1 MLRFQSEIF
10 CSLLANA
17 LKDHSTMRNTF
28 TKRTFRSDCEG
39 RCASSAHFHRFTSI
53 EFSLETQTHLP
64 PSSKEKSRTIKQLL
78 RRFIALPDSRSPRF
92 YAVLRSLFYTCYND
106 VIVAWHSSQMTRTF
120 WSQQRKACRG
130 WRGIKNV
137 NKGL

>member
-39 RCASSAHFHRFTSI
+39 RCASSAHFQRFTSI
-53 EFSLETQTHLP
+53 VFSLETQKHLP
-64 PSSKEKSRTIKQLL
+64 PCKLEREKLNHHTASSSIYCTSRFSL
-78 RRFIALPDSRSPRF
+78 SS
-92 YAVLRSLFYTCYND
+92 VLRISPKFIL
-106 VIVAWHSSQMTRTF
+106 HLLQ
-120 WSQQRKACRG
+120 
-130 WRGIKNV
+130 
-137 NKGL
+137 